1 MPPSDLRRL
10 AEELLTLGAV
20 RDAIDA
26 EYRSRRAA
34 LQAEYEELG
43 LERQRIVTDNKLEFG
58 TVVLANGTLTV
69 EITDRDAMMD
79 WLKSHRPDMIVTRQ
93 DIDPTFWRLIVEVSR
108 SAGVGVDPEGTV
120 LDWVRVS
127 TGPRSLRA
135 TPTRDAKEMIKDA
148 IQNTGIQFALEAS
161 D

>member
-20 RDAIDA
+20 RDAIEA
-26 EYRSRRAA
+26 EYKARRAT
-34 LQAEYEELG
+34 LQELYEELG
-43 LERQRIVTDNKLEFG
+43 LERQRIMTSEVEFG

-79 WLKSHRPDMIVTRQ
+79 WLESHRPDMIVTRQ